1 MSPGFE
7 SQRHH
12 SVICPLTDH
21 HNGFRFGLHQE
32 KVGPVLP
39 FYRKRGFEPDANPS
53 FPQGRPCSQCCQFI
67 RPHHSLFSASLHS
80 FHHLVLIAGPPSLWK
95 ETAIA
100 TSLKKRHLS
109 GPFPAHLMSC
119 CLHTSHTDVF
129 KLLEDALPS
138 ISKMFTCAIPSLE
151 NAFLFLISHSLPIIP
166 LSVPLIFVRR
176 QCLWCSP
183 IWQVIWFLR
192 NMSRGGGC
200 LSHPPHFW
208 KRTWEHYL
216 HPIPFTGVRGLC
228 NHLGPLRHLN
238 EGSSLVCQGLL
249 LRE

>member
-119 CLHTSHTDVF
+119 CLHSSHTDVF

-138 ISKMFTCAIPSLE
+138 ISKSSYVRFLLSKMLFSFSFHIPFPSFR
-151 NAFLFLISHSLPIIP
+151 FLFHLYLCDGSAFDVLLFGKLFGFSETCP
-166 LSVPLIFVRR
+166 
-176 QCLWCSP
+176 
-183 IWQVIWFLR
+183 
-192 NMSRGGGC
+192 GGGVYHTRHTSGSGPGNTIC
-200 LSHPPHFW
+200 
-208 KRTWEHYL
+208 T
-216 HPIPFTGVRGLC
+216 PF
-228 NHLGPLRHLN
+228 PLL
-238 EGSSLVCQGLL
+238 E
-249 LRE
+249 